1 MIRPFDWRDLA
12 LLHRMREQGVPLD
25 SQQAY
30 TRGINTFQIGLME
43 VIAPGHQGCILVAP
57 PGKGGGSPAI
67 GQVLHRTGEPLA
79 QLGFIGPAETAEAA
93 NCMQLLDALSHDV
106 GRRGAFAL
114 IAEVDEASPIFE
126 SLRRAGFAIYARQR
140 VWLQEQGP
148 IPSPAPSNQF
158 WQQEQEEHQAAV
170 RVLYAN
176 LVPGLVQQVE
186 QAPHLDH
193 ADLVHCKEGDLQA
206 YLDVEKGPRGLW
218 IQPYIHPAVDD
229 IQGLLGEAL
238 QCFRAGSSQPLYFS
252 VRSYQ
257 GWIGHAL
264 ERLGLQAVADQAV
277 MVKRLAARQPR
288 AVSAPIPAVDGTRA
302 EPTIPFAATRHPSQQ
317 QTSPLDGP
325 TEWGPSPPAP
335 NSSDCAASFRLKIVT
350 ALWKSHFLWHN

>member
-43 VIAPGHQGCILVAP
+43 VLAPGHQGCILVAP
-57 PGKGGGSPAI
+57 PGKGEGSPAI

-79 QLGFIGPAETAEAA
+79 QLGFIGPAETAEAT

-114 IAEVDEASPIFE
+114 IAEVDETSPFFE

-140 VWLQEQGP
+140 VWLQEQGSMP
-148 IPSPAPSNQF
+148 FAYPSNQS
-158 WQQEQEEHQAAV
+158 WQQEREEHQTAI
-170 RVLYAN
+170 RLLYAN

-186 QAPHLDH
+186 QAPNPDH
-193 ADLVHCKEGDLQA
+193 ADLVHCNEEDLQG
-206 YLDVEKGPRGLW
+206 YLEVEKGPRGIW
-218 IQPYIHPAVDD
+218 IQPYIHPAVED

-238 QCFRAGSSQPLYFS
+238 HCIRAQSSQPLYFS

-264 ERLGLQAVADQAV
+264 ERLGLEAVADQAV

-288 AVSAPIPAVDGTRA
+288 AVIAPLPAVDGTRA
-302 EPTIPFAATRHPSQQ
+302 EPTTPFAATQRPSQHP
-317 QTSPLDGP
+317 TSPLDKARGLEP
-325 TEWGPSPPAP
+325 GPPA
-335 NSSDCAASFRLKIVT
+335 A
-350 ALWKSHFLWHN
+350 